1 MLFAIIG
8 ITIGGVILFIVHKL
22 TSTSL
27 ITSTDIKIKP
37 SEKKVTKRVV
47 KTRQEIKADEEYVFA
62 FELLK
67 KACNYDNRNEYVSRT
82 TRRMTAHTFIEDHV
96 VMTDNYST
104 GSDIDV
110 NDDIPCTPFIECYNS
125 ISSDGYTSP
134 KSANSES
141 VTNTSIGVPTLEH
154 NDTYIFREDELS
166 KIVKL
171 EIENNRIIKNKKEI
185 EIKKRC
191 ETKRKEELKKENK
204 IIKNKE
210 ELSQCINNKLESE
223 SKVIITK
230 SILDKYLNEK
240 LEAEQKKIKDK
251 YNQIQKANND
261 KIPSVKSDIYNYKVI
276 WNILNYSAS
285 NLIQIVIIIYNAIR
299 ILLLKLDVWQY
310 RRSKEMHLKIQ
321 QAIIEI
327 QALRVE
333 NSRLDVEYRN
343 WFLL

>member
-22 TSTSL
+22 TSKSS
-27 ITSTDIKIKP
+27 ITSTGIKP

-82 TRRMTAHTFIEDHV
+82 TRMTAQTFTEDHV
-96 VMTDNYST
+96 VMKDNYST

-141 VTNTSIGVPTLEH
+141 VTNASIGVYSLEH

-166 KIVKL
+166 KIVQL
-171 EIENNRIIKNKKEI
+171 EIENNRVITNNKEI

-204 IIKNKE
+204 IIQNKE

-251 YNQIQKANND
+251 YNQIQKANKD

-276 WNILNYSAS
+276 WNILTYSSS
-285 NLIQIVIIIYNAIR
+285 NVIKIVIIIYNAIR

-343 WFLL
+343 WFLF